1 MRKELS
7 ELIGLGKTIVFYESP
22 RRILK
27 TIEICS
33 EAFGEESKICL
44 ARELT
49 KKFEE
54 FIRGTI
60 KEVFTDI
67 KNRKNLL
74 GEFVVL
80 IYSKEDTE
88 KESD

>member
-1 MRKELS
+1 
-7 ELIGLGKTIVFYESP
+7 V
-22 RRILK
+22 
-27 TIEICS
+27 
-33 EAFGEESKICL
+33 FGEESKICL

-67 KNRKNLL
+67 KNRKNLI

-88 KESD
+88 KEID